1 MIADRPVLCP
11 VLVGRDEQLRVLQG
25 LLGVQPNPGSG
36 PRTVVI
42 SGEAGIG
49 KSRLLTELDQ
59 LAVQQGLRVVRGRA
73 FEGGRGLPFGLL
85 LDLLRSLLTSAWRE
99 EAILRLDRRP
109 CRPHPAHARACRLA
123 GRPLPRTAAVRRRS
137 DSTCARRSDPS
148 D

>member
-1 MIADRPVLCP
+1 MVIADRPVLCP
-11 VLVGRDEQLRVLQG
+11 VPVGRDEQLRVLHR
-25 LLGVQPNPGSG
+25 LLGVQPGPASG

-59 LAVQQGLRVVRGRA
+59 LAVQQRLRVVRGRA

-99 EAILRLDRRP
+99 EAILRLDPVLADLILLMPALVGWLGDRSTHGRRP
-109 CRPHPAHARACRLA
+109 ATVRQHLRPAF
-123 GRPLPRTAAVRRRS
+123 
-137 DSTCARRSDPS
+137 
-148 D
+148 